1 MNVGAIVVIC
11 PILHILE
18 KKKKIFPLVCHFLSP
33 GYLWLSSIYIFYEY
47 HGKEK
52 ISVTTILSFCEDD
65 KISGIC
71 NSNKFPKVF
80 VYNAGEIK
88 LNYLLSCSLTFYKIK
103 NLTEITRLKQYSS
116 FEKKNFTDS
125 VHECSLY
132 LSRTILA
139 SKSQIQLAKCNVVF
153 TTHIWSYL
161 TFQKMNYLSVKQAIL
176 CQIQLQV

>member
-1 MNVGAIVVIC
+1 MSVIFC
-11 PILHILE
+11 L
-18 KKKKIFPLVCHFLSP
+18 LVTY
-33 GYLWLSSIYIFYEY
+33 GLSSIYIFYEY

-88 LNYLLSCSLTFYKIK
+88 VNYLLSCSLTFYKIK

-176 CQIQLQV
+176 CQVQLQV